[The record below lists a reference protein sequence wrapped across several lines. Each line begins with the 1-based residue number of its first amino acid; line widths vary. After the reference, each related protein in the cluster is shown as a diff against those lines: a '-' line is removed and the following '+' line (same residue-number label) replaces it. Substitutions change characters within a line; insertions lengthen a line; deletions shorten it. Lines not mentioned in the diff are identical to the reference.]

1 MLDTICCS
9 INCSVSLKYDRNKP
23 DKHWIPKNQYD
34 ENKYKHYW
42 EKIHNGI
49 TFHYYPYRYKN
60 KKRNPLLWMEFSAA
74 TMQNGLNVIPYSFD
88 NAQVAIKEIRRTIK
102 EATGVDVRLQD
113 IKTISRVD
121 VNKNI
126 RYHGEEEKEAL
137 RDFFDK
143 FYCEGNQEK
152 TPYDTGCEYG
162 NNSVKCLFYFKD
174 EDTNLGEEL
183 LSYMPE
189 VARLE
194 FQLYQY
200 RIDKYYPEDLNL
212 YTLLTNEL
220 ATARVWKAM
229 LREYRI
235 GGKIYNYKRL
245 MRLASELF
253 KGHPRTK
260 RRMMRQLKQVNDVN
274 DTVKHRARTIEQTKE
289 VIKELDEHG
298 ICPYS
303 CELNL
308 DLDIDILQILLKK
321 RNAAGSICYAYFFP
335 HHNSFVSSISH
346 QDTS

>member
-9 INCSVSLKYDRNKP
+9 VICSVSLKHDRNNP
-23 DKHWIPKNQYD
+23 DKYWIPKDQEN
-34 ENKYKHYW
+34 ENKYKRYW

-49 TFHYYPYRYKN
+49 TFHYYPYRYRN
-60 KKRNPLLWMEFSAA
+60 GKKLPLLCMEFSAA

-88 NAQVAIKEIRRTIK
+88 DAQIAIREIKKTIN
-102 EATGVDVRLQD
+102 EATGVDIRLQD

-121 VNKNI
+121 LNRNI
-126 RYHGEEEKEAL
+126 HYHGEEEQEAL
-137 RDFFDK
+137 RDFFGK
-143 FYCEGNQEK
+143 FYVKNNQEK
-152 TPYDTGCEYG
+152 ETFETGCEYR
-162 NNSVKCLFYFKD
+162 NDSVKCLFYFKN
-174 EDTNLGEEL
+174 EDANLGDEL
-183 LSYMPE
+183 LKYMPE
-189 VARLE
+189 IARLE
-194 FQLYQY
+194 FQLHKY
-200 RIDKYYPEDLNL
+200 RIDKYYPKDLNL

-220 ATARVWKAM
+220 ATAQVWKAM
-229 LREYRI
+229 LKEYHI
-235 GGKIYNYKRL
+235 GGKIHNYKRL

-253 KGHPRTK
+253 KEHPRTK

-321 RNAAGSICYAYFFP
+321 RNTAGSICYAYFFP
-335 HHNSFVSSISH
+335 HHNSFVSATSH
-346 QDTS
+346 YDTS